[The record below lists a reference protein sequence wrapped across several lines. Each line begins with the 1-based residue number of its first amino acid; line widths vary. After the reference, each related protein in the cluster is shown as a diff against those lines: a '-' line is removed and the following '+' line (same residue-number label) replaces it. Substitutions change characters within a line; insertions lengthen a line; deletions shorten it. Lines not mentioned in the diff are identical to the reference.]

1 MNSITVTYPFQPYLH
16 GYQPAPPVD
25 WREWE
30 VRDNAGDYRTA
41 DELERILASHP
52 DIPTEPGEAVIYLY
66 TQSGNIFSSL
76 NESLRR
82 RIPLPIALRFRDLLN
97 ASLRMLPAD
106 PALAEEP
113 LYRRI
118 QIDTEQELKELFER
132 YKPDSIV
139 TEHAFTSTSRGGV
152 KRKYQKRT
160 VEFVILS
167 HSGRDISKFS
177 ASPREREVLI
187 PAGARFKVEWVWRA
201 GLKGLS
207 RIELVEV
214 R

>member
-1 MNSITVTYPFQPYLH
+1 METRPYNTSTMNSAAVIHPFQPRLH
-16 GYQPAPPVD
+16 GYQPAPPVN

-30 VRDNAGDYRTA
+30 VRDKKGDYRTA

-82 RIPLPIALRFRDLLN
+82 RIPLPIALRLRDLLN

-106 PALAEEP
+106 PALAKEP

-118 QIDTEQELKELFER
+118 QIDTEQELQEIFER

-152 KRKYQKRT
+152 RPKYRNRN
-160 VEFVILS
+160 VEFVIYS
-167 HSGRDISKFS
+167 HSN
-177 ASPREREVLI
+177 
-187 PAGARFKVEWVWRA
+187 
-201 GLKGLS
+201 
-207 RIELVEV
+207 
-214 R
+214 